1 VGAWGSGQRRYQ
13 KISSRKENILV
24 SIEQEINDTTTYLWA
39 QTTLVV
45 VWAPHVSFQLQRVV
59 FEVGAVGV
67 VGGWREEGG
76 KRGCGSLVVMGTIA
90 QSGATLLFGQ
100 HT

>member
-1 VGAWGSGQRRYQ
+1 M
-13 KISSRKENILV
+13 
-24 SIEQEINDTTTYLWA
+24 
-39 QTTLVV
+39 TLVV
-45 VWAPHVSFQLQRVV
+45 VWAPRVSFQLQNVI

-67 VGGWREEGG
+67 VEGWIEEWG
-76 KRGCGSLVVMGTIA
+76 KWRCGSLVVMGTIA